1 MIRQD
6 FDIVGYW
13 DVTVVYNVWLGQKD
27 TGFTYTDFN
36 KKRSI
41 VGVSV
46 SSSKGELI
54 NTIVHEAKHLQSH
67 ICRYYK
73 VPEDGEQAAYLIGYI
88 IQKMYREFKKL
99 L

>member
-73 VPEDGEQAAYLIGYI
+73 VPEDGE
-88 IQKMYREFKKL
+88 
-99 L
+99 